1 MMEKQTTVTTLPR
14 VLIVDDDAMVRLLA
28 ISALGQL
35 DLDLHEAGDGA
46 EAVALFQQQAY
57 DIVLLDL
64 EMPRMDG
71 FTAARRIRAL
81 PGGENATLIMV
92 TGLND
97 ADSIEKAYQVGAT
110 DFVTK
115 PINWAILRQRLRF
128 VLRARNAF
136 RSLQENEAKLLESQR
151 IANLGH
157 WEWDIINNRA
167 EWSEQVYGILG
178 LDPQACD
185 ASFATF
191 LQAVHPDE
199 QRLFNRAVS
208 AAIEK
213 GESYLLEHRIVRPDG
228 EERHVVS
235 QGQALPAEPGK
246 VERVRHVVQ
255 DITER
260 KRAEE
265 HIFQLANFDSLTGL
279 PNRALFQAY
288 AGRILAAA
296 KRDGTKAAV
305 LLLDLDR
312 FKRINDSLGY
322 QAGDQLIKEVAG
334 RIASC
339 MRECDLA
346 AKIHTVEDL
355 PYSLARPGG
364 DEFML
369 LIRGVDRA
377 AGVAHFAKRL
387 SDALAQPLS
396 VMQQEVFFSASIGI
410 SLFPDDAQDQ
420 DLLIKSA
427 DIALGYAK
435 DSGGGCFRFF
445 SEEMN
450 DWANKRIELEAR
462 LNHAVENNELQ
473 LYYQPQISLVSGR
486 LTGFEALLRW
496 WPGGGDM
503 VPPNEFIPIAEETG
517 VITEIGAWVIHQAC
531 KQLRSWRDRG
541 YDPVPVA
548 VNVSA
553 RQFVD
558 QNLVK
563 IIEDELAAFDLT
575 PELLEL
581 ELTERVIMRSLEE
594 TRIKLQALK
603 EVGVKLSV
611 DDFGTG
617 YSSMSYLKRF
627 PLDALKIDRSFIMD
641 LVTDSNDESIIRAIV
656 AMSKG
661 LGLHTIAEGVETDQQ
676 RELLSSIGC
685 DLMQG
690 FLYSRP
696 LPAEEAESYLLR
708 LSDQH
713 A

>member
-1 MMEKQTTVTTLPR
+1 MMKKQTTVTTLPR

-46 EAVALFQQQAY
+46 EAVELFRQQTY

-64 EMPRMDG
+64 EMPLMDG
-71 FTAARRIRAL
+71 FTAARKIRAL
-81 PGGENATLIMV
+81 PGGESATLIMV

-97 ADSIEKAYQVGAT
+97 ADSIEKAYEVGAT

-128 VLRARNAF
+128 VLRAREAF

-157 WEWDIINNRA
+157 WEWDIVNNQA
-167 EWSEQVYGILG
+167 EWSEQVYEILG
-178 LDPQACD
+178 LTPQSCE

-191 LQAVHPDE
+191 LEAVHPDE
-199 QRLFNRAVS
+199 QRLFSNAVS
-208 AAIEK
+208 AAVGK
-213 GESYLLEHRIVRPDG
+213 GESYVLEHRIVRPDG
-228 EERHVVS
+228 EERYVVS

-260 KRAEE
+260 KRTEE

-279 PNRALFQAY
+279 PNRELFKAY
-288 AGRILAAA
+288 AGRLLAAA
-296 KRDGTKAAV
+296 KRDGTRAAV

-322 QAGDQLIKEVAG
+322 KAGDQLIKEVAG

-346 AKIHTVEDL
+346 AKVHAMDDL
-355 PYSLARPGG
+355 SYSLARPGG

-377 AGVAHFAKRL
+377 DGVARFAQRL
-387 SDALAQPLS
+387 SEVLAQPLS
-396 VMQQEVFFSASIGI
+396 VMQQEIFFSASIGI
-410 SLFPDDAQDQ
+410 SMFPDDAQEQ
-420 DLLIKSA
+420 DLLIKNA

-450 DWANKRIELEAR
+450 DWANKRVDLEAR
-462 LNHAVENNELQ
+462 LNHAVKNNEFQ
-473 LYYQPQISLVSGR
+473 LHYQPQISLDSGR

-496 WPGGGDM
+496 WPEGRDM

-531 KQLRSWRDRG
+531 KQLRAWKDQG

-558 QNLVK
+558 KDLVK
-563 IIEDELAAFDLT
+563 LIKEELSAFGLD
-575 PELLEL
+575 PGLLEL

-594 TRIKLQALK
+594 TGVKLRALK

-617 YSSMSYLKRF
+617 YSSMNYLKRF
-627 PLDALKIDRSFIMD
+627 PLDALKIDRSFVMD

-661 LGLHTIAEGVETDQQ
+661 LGLHTVAEGVETDQQ
-676 RELLSSIGC
+676 KELLSSIGC

-690 FLYSRP
+690 YLYSRP
-696 LPAEEAESYLLR
+696 VPAEEAESYLHR
-708 LSDQH
+708 VSG
-713 A
+713 